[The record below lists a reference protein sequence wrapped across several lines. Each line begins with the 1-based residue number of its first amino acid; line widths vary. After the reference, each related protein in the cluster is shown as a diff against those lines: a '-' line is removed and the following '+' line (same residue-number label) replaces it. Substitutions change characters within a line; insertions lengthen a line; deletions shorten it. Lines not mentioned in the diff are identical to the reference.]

1 MRHNEI
7 RDTFANLMDEVCH
20 DVQIE
25 PMLQELQGETFDNKT
40 TCSDEEARPDIKANG
55 LWGQRFERTFFDV
68 KIFNP
73 LAKSCP
79 REIKEA
85 YKYHENIKK
94 LKYEDRIREVENSSF
109 NPIVFACTGGAGPSA
124 SRIMKKLAEKISIK
138 KKESYPDTLSYIRTR
153 VGFALIK
160 SATLCIRGC
169 RALKPPVPIN
179 YTSVSAMISEAAI
192 NQ

>member
-1 MRHNEI
+1 MRPNEI
-7 RDTFANLMDEVCH
+7 RDTFGNLMDKVCH

-55 LWGQRFERTFFDV
+55 LWVQRFERTFSDV
-68 KIFNP
+68 KIFNS

-85 YKYHENIKK
+85 YKYHQKIKK

-124 SRIMKKLAEKISIK
+124 SRIMKKLAEKFSIK
-138 KKESYPDTLSYIRTR
+138 KKELPRYP
-153 VGFALIK
+153 LIH
-160 SATLCIRGC
+160 
-169 RALKPPVPIN
+169 PD
-179 YTSVSAMISEAAI
+179 
-192 NQ
+192 

>member
-1 MRHNEI
+1 
-7 RDTFANLMDEVCH
+7 
-20 DVQIE
+20 
-25 PMLQELQGETFDNKT
+25 MLQELQGETFDNKT

-73 LAKSCP
+73 LSKSCP

-94 LKYEDRIREVENSSF
+94 LKFEDRIREVENSSF

-153 VGFALIK
+153 DGFAPIE

-169 RALKPPVPIN
+169 RSQKPPVPIN

-192 NQ
+192 NQWNST